1 MTINQRNIL
10 INLLLYNSQKC
21 TLLCYNLLAYT
32 SQNSFIQSAIR
43 ELTFSQYCFFQQYH
57 VKGFSQNRQDSE
69 IPSYSKIEKI
79 NKISSITNRGTCC
92 FMCHEKNM
100 IPQLYINFLEC
111 LIWDTDRKILFIV
124 NNLKVHHGKIVRE
137 CLGKHNEF
145 NKTSIST
152 TCSISNIILILLLQF
167 SSVRNFL

>member
-32 SQNSFIQSAIR
+32 SQNS
-43 ELTFSQYCFFQQYH
+43 L
-57 VKGFSQNRQDSE
+57 

-145 NKTSIST
+145 NNTSIST